1 MFVKKYFPFISPVAL
16 QMLGL
21 YMELWLFG
29 AVTPARRSD
38 DPRPRLR
45 MTTLFSLGNFCE
57 KKPIYCFPGPPDVMA
72 LQGAVWLSGD
82 VTPGRGSGK
91 SRENVAKQYFVGS
104 SVSLK
109 YLKIKDKCLFLSVIL
124 RGTLGLLLWW
134 ARSSKWSSVFS

>member
-1 MFVKKYFPFISPVAL
+1 MVVFVKKYFPFISSVAL

-57 KKPIYCFPGPPDVMA
+57 KKPFTA
-72 LQGAVWLSGD
+72 
-82 VTPGRGSGK
+82 
-91 SRENVAKQYFVGS
+91 F
-104 SVSLK
+104 
-109 YLKIKDKCLFLSVIL
+109 
-124 RGTLGLLLWW
+124 LGLLMLWLY
-134 ARSSKWSSVFS
+134 KELCGCPEM